1 MEPALI
7 ISPHYDDAVL
17 SVGQVMAGRPNMT
30 VCTVFAGIP
39 ADSAQLTTYDR
50 DSGFRSAEEAIG
62 VRRDEERAAVARL
75 KGRPYWLDF
84 IDHQYGEPANE
95 AAIVDALA
103 ATVEQVKPTLL
114 IGPLGLAHPDHH
126 TTRRAY
132 QRLIAD
138 GAVEAWAYE
147 DLPSRVLWPEEVPE
161 ALAWWKGMGHRPEL
175 GFVGTG
181 PLRRKQEALACY
193 RSQLWALKG
202 LNEHAYLVP
211 ERVWRLWPNG

>member
-1 MEPALI
+1 MEPAI
-7 ISPHYDDAVL
+7 VVSPHLDDAVL

-30 VCTVFAGIP
+30 VCTVFSGIP
-39 ADSAQLTTYDR
+39 RVSGQLTTYDR
-50 DSGFRSAEEAIG
+50 DSGFRSAEEAVQ
-62 VRRDEERAAVARL
+62 VRREEDRAAVARL
-75 KGRPYWLDF
+75 KGRSYGFDF
-84 IDHQYGEPANE
+84 ADSQYGEPVNE
-95 AAIVDALA
+95 AAIVDAIA
-103 ATVEQVKPTLL
+103 AAVEQIKPTLIL
-114 IGPLGLAHPDHH
+114 GPLGLAHPDHH

-132 QRLIAD
+132 QHFVAD
-138 GAVEAWAYE
+138 SDIEAWIYE

-161 ALAWWKGMGHRPEL
+161 ALAWWKGNGHRPEL